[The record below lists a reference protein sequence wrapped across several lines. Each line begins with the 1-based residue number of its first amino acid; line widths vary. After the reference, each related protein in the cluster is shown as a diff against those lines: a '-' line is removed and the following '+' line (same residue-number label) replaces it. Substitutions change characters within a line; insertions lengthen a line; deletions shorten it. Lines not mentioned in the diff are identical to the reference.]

1 MESSI
6 FLATILGWYLV
17 IIGLFVLFRQNIVK
31 PIMEDILSQRALLF
45 IMALIT
51 LMVGLLLVLSHNVWV
66 MEWPVII
73 TILAWMIL
81 VGGILRLFAPEY
93 VIRMGRR
100 FLKKPVHITIMG
112 IINLVIGLFL
122 LFRVYFMVG

>member
-1 MESSI
+1 
-6 FLATILGWYLV
+6 
-17 IIGLFVLFRQNIVK
+17 
-31 PIMEDILSQRALLF
+31 
-45 IMALIT
+45 
-51 LMVGLLLVLSHNVWV
+51 MVGLLLVLSHNVWV
-66 MEWPVII
+66 MGWPVII

-93 VIRMGRR
+93 AIKVGRR
-100 FLKKPVHITIMG
+100 FLKEPVHITIMG